1 MSDGGPIGRFTRKL
15 GHARVQSQNAERE
28 QPGPAPKAQEKKKQL
43 THARA
48 QSSGWGTQPTEKKR
62 AIAVAKGKF
71 DKLAEKS
78 KGVDRLPTRED
89 AIRRRHAQGADEH
102 FDVAGSESSTDQ
114 DAGSE
119 VETSID
125 QLRRDQS
132 SEKSA
137 DMVSPRSHGKIDMPK
152 PLDFSILPP
161 LPSSPRPNTAE
172 AAEGERAIIE
182 QFRNYQPITGGPSI
196 EIGNTAEDIQD
207 IQTAITTGRVTPPPS
222 TTTTTTTT
230 TTQSST
236 IPQAERKPPNRR
248 PLQESGEKDQPVPLQ
263 TPRAKPLIGHR
274 PAPTP
279 KGDDKSRA
287 KPQEAKK
294 PGDPS

>member
-1 MSDGGPIGRFTRKL
+1 MIEVGINSPQGEIMSDRGPIGKFTRTL
-15 GHARVQSQNAERE
+15 GHARVQSQHAQRE
-28 QPGPAPKAQEKKKQL
+28 QPAPVPKAQEKKRQL
-43 THARA
+43 GHARA
-48 QSSGWGTQPTEKKR
+48 QSSGWGTQPTEKKK
-62 AIAVAKGKF
+62 AIAVAEKKF
-71 DKLAEKS
+71 GKLAGKS
-78 KGVDRLPTRED
+78 RDLPTKEE
-89 AIRRRHAQGADEH
+89 AIQRRHAKQVDER

-119 VETSID
+119 VETSIE

-137 DMVSPRSHGKIDMPK
+137 EVVSPRLHVKIDMPK
-152 PLDFSILPP
+152 PLDFSNLPP

-182 QFRNYQPITGGPSI
+182 QFRNYQQIDGGPSI
-196 EIGNTAEDIQD
+196 EIGETADA
-207 IQTAITTGRVTPPPS
+207 IQTAITAGRVSPPPS

-230 TTQSST
+230 TTTQSSRS
-236 IPQAERKPPNRR
+236 PQAESKEKGR
-248 PLQESGEKDQPVPLQ
+248 PGPVQ
-263 TPRAKPLIGHR
+263 TPREKPVIGHR

-279 KGDDKSRA
+279 RGDDKSRA
-287 KPQEAKK
+287 KPQESKK